1 MKGSFSRYMLRD
13 RTSELYDYI
22 QKQPFSGWAYSI
34 NWKYETLVKK
44 LMAVDAPKHIF
55 DLLKAKYEEW
65 LEPAP
70 PLPSQYEREQLILA
84 FLARFPNTP
93 PSLDDDQ
100 EEFTLNGFK
109 YHIRRSYLPDPHRDR
124 SIVGLPIIT
133 ERDVEYWIEG
143 GNHDLCRTNKE
154 VRGWS
159 CWVYMNRPG
168 YMNSGR
174 FPSITGTDVGVQW
187 YRRR

>member
-1 MKGSFSRYMLRD
+1 MKPNFSNYIMHEREG
-13 RTSELYDYI
+13 ELYDYI
-22 QKQPFSGWAYSI
+22 QRQEFSGWAYSV
-34 NWKYETLVKK
+34 NWKYDTLVKK
-44 LMAVDAPKHIF
+44 LLAVKAPQHIF
-55 DLLKAKYEEW
+55 KLLKTKYDEW
-65 LEPAP
+65 LTPAP
-70 PLPSQYEREQLILA
+70 LLPTKEEQERLILD
-84 FLARFPNTP
+84 FIARFPDTP
-93 PSLDDDQ
+93 PSTTDDRQ
-100 EEFTLNGFK
+100 EFTLDGFQ
-109 YHIRRSYLPDPHRDR
+109 YHIRRSYLPNPHRNRDTDPL
-124 SIVGLPIIT
+124 VT